1 MAPRLEYYLRESFQ
15 GMRRNLII
23 ALAAVATA
31 FIALFLLGLALL
43 VQRQANLLINF
54 ANADVQISI
63 FLRDDVNQ
71 AQQDHLRQLLADMPE
86 VANLHYESKEEAYQ
100 NYLRIFKNQ
109 PDLIENVSPDAI
121 PASFLVDLEQ
131 PEQFEVIRARI
142 EGQPGIEDIV
152 DHREFLE
159 RLNAVTAVFRQG
171 VLWVAILM
179 LIAAAALIGNTV
191 RMAVFARRK
200 EIGIMRLVGA
210 TNWFIRLPFLIEG
223 VVAAVLGAG
232 LAIAFL
238 YVINWAYLA
247 QLPTSVP
254 FLPWVGSGDVLATVP
269 WLLSAGVGVAM
280 IAGLVALGR
289 YLEV

>member
-1 MAPRLEYYLRESFQ
+1 
-15 GMRRNLII
+15 
-23 ALAAVATA
+23 
-31 FIALFLLGLALL
+31 
-43 VQRQANLLINF
+43 
-54 ANADVQISI
+54 
-63 FLRDDVNQ
+63 
-71 AQQDHLRQLLADMPE
+71 
-86 VANLHYESKEEAYQ
+86 
-100 NYLRIFKNQ
+100 
-109 PDLIENVSPDAI
+109 
-121 PASFLVDLEQ
+121 
-131 PEQFEVIRARI
+131 
-142 EGQPGIEDIV
+142 
-152 DHREFLE
+152 
-159 RLNAVTAVFRQG
+159 
-171 VLWVAILM
+171 
-179 LIAAAALIGNTV
+179 
-191 RMAVFARRK
+191 MAVFARRK

>member
-1 MAPRLEYYLRESFQ
+1 MAPRIDYYLKESLQ
-15 GMRRNLII
+15 GMRRNALI
-23 ALAAVATA
+23 ALAAILTA

-63 FLRDDVNQ
+63 FLRDDINQ
-71 AQQDHLRQLLADMPE
+71 AQQNHLQELLVSMPE
-86 VANLHYESKEEAYQ
+86 VRNLHYESKEQAYQ
-100 NYLRIFKNQ
+100 NFLRIFKNQ
-109 PDLIENVSPDAI
+109 PDLIENVSSDAI
-121 PASFLVDLEQ
+121 PASFRVDLHQ
-131 PEQFEVIRARI
+131 PEQFEVIAARVA
-142 EGQPGIEDIV
+142 GQPGIDDIV

-159 RLNAVTAVFRQG
+159 RLNAVTALFRKG

-179 LIAAAALIGNTV
+179 LVAAAALIGNTV

-223 VVAAVLGAG
+223 VLAAMLGAG
-232 LAIAFL
+232 LAVAFL
-238 YVINWAYLA
+238 FVINWAYL
-247 QLPTSVP
+247 QPLPTTVP
-254 FLPWVGSGDVLATVP
+254 FLPWVGAADVVATVP
-269 WLLSAGVGVAM
+269 WLVAAGVGVAVS
-280 IAGLVALGR
+280 AGLLALGR